1 MSNLSEKEKIDRFPV
16 TCYSRVV
23 GWFAPV
29 KSFNKGK
36 ASEYKDRKE
45 FKIKDEVVK

>member
-1 MSNLSEKEKIDRFPV
+1 MSNLSEKEKIDKFPV

-36 ASEYKDRKE
+36 AQEYKDRKE
-45 FKIKDEVVK
+45 FKIKVVNE

>member
-1 MSNLSEKEKIDRFPV
+1 MVEKKERQECDI
-16 TCYSRVV
+16 YSRVV

-45 FKIKDEVVK
+45 FKVNIDNISSKY